1 MRRETIVRH
10 VKLAVGFIA
19 ALNLATAAAQAETG
33 PFSGYQGSW
42 TGSGTIATTNGSER
56 IRCRASY
63 AVDGSGVSL
72 RQNLTCASDSYKFQV
87 MSDVIAQGGR
97 LSGSWSETTRNA
109 TGSLSGTVADGKFRA
124 NVAAGVFNAGISVDA
139 SPNRQTVTITPRG
152 VDIQRVSVVLQR

>member
-1 MRRETIVRH
+1 MRHT
-10 VKLAVGFIA
+10 KLAAGVVA
-19 ALNLATAAAQAETG
+19 ALALAAAAAQAETG

-42 TGSGTIATTNGSER
+42 TGNGTIATSNGSER

-109 TGSLSGTVADGKFRA
+109 TGALSGTVSDGKFRA
-124 NVAAGVFNAGISVDA
+124 NVSAGVFNAGISVDA